1 MGLDHNGTAFF
12 DKLGLTYISD
22 GAEQEII
29 QLDGNDENLTHG
41 LNYNYL
47 GGYDPH
53 YSVDQLSA
61 NGSELLF
68 NSEDGFGRMFLK
80 DDEEYHTISSSI
92 LLGALAS
99 GDSLNLKAYL
109 LAEMVN
115 TFLGYNPSTSLQEV
129 FSGLLNGS
137 NYPNP
142 FSGKTT
148 IEYTLSEAGRVT
160 IDVYDLSG
168 KVVKRLV
175 NDDILPGSYSIT
187 WDATNENGTLVNDG
201 FYFFKVSQGNQSV
214 TEKMVLLR

>member
-1 MGLDHNGTAFF
+1 MDYNDTPFF

-22 GAEQEII
+22 GAEQEIV
-29 QLDGNDENLTHG
+29 QLDGYNESITQG
-41 LNYNYL
+41 LSFTYL

-53 YSVDQLSA
+53 YSVDQLSP

-68 NSEDGFGRMFLK
+68 SSEDGYGRMFMK
-80 DDEEYHTISSSI
+80 EDEGYQTISSSI
-92 LLGALAS
+92 VLGALAP
-99 GDSLNLKAYL
+99 GDSLNLKPFL

-129 FSGLLNGS
+129 FSGLIKGT

-142 FSGKTT
+142 FNGKTT
-148 IEYTLSEAGRVT
+148 IEYTLSEAGQVK

-168 KVVKRLV
+168 KVIKQLL
-175 NDDILPGSYSIT
+175 NDEFLPGSYSIT
-187 WDATNENGTLVNDG
+187 WDATNEEGTFVRDG
-201 FYFFKVSQGNQSV
+201 FYFFKVSQGKHAV

>member
-1 MGLDHNGTAFF
+1 MGLDHNGTPFF

-22 GAEQEII
+22 GAEQEVNQI
-29 QLDGNDENLTHG
+29 DGSDDNLTHG
-41 LNYNYL
+41 LNYKYL

-53 YSVDQLSA
+53 YSVDRLDA

-68 NSEDGFGRMFLK
+68 SSEDGFGRVFIK
-80 DDEEYHTISSSI
+80 EDEGYHAISSSI
-92 LLGALAS
+92 VLGALAS

-129 FSGLLNGS
+129 FSGLLDGS

-142 FSGKTT
+142 FSRKTT
-148 IEYTLSEAGRVT
+148 IEYTLSESGRVT

-168 KVVKRLV
+168 KVIKHLV
-175 NDDILPGSYSIT
+175 NDEILSGSYSIT

>member
-1 MGLDHNGTAFF
+1 LDHNGTAFF
-12 DKLGLTYISD
+12 DDLGLMYIGDGSD
-22 GAEQEII
+22 QEIVKI
-29 QLDGNDENLTHG
+29 KGNPDGMGSE
-41 LNYNYL
+41 LNYFIL

-53 YSVDQLSA
+53 YSVDRLGA
-61 NGSELLF
+61 NGSDLLF
-68 NSEDGFGRMFLK
+68 SSEDGYGRMFIK
-80 DDEEYHTISSSI
+80 EDEGYHAISSSV
-92 LLGALAS
+92 LLAAIAS
-99 GDSLNLKAYL
+99 GDSLNLRSYL

-115 TFLGYNPSTSLQEV
+115 TFLGYNPSTSLREV
-129 FSGLLNGS
+129 FSGVINGT
-137 NYPNP
+137 NHPNP

-148 IEYTLSEAGRVT
+148 IEYTLSETGRVI

-168 KVVKRLV
+168 KVIKRLV

>member
-1 MGLDHNGTAFF
+1 LGLDHNSTAFF
-12 DKLGLTYISD
+12 DKLGLTYVSD

-29 QLDGNDENLTHG
+29 QLDGNDDNLTHG

-53 YSVDQLSA
+53 YSVDGLSA

-80 DDEEYHTISSSI
+80 DDEEYHAISSSI
-92 LLGALAS
+92 LLGAIAS